1 MKLTF
6 GLLND
11 FITII
16 KHGGIIKISWTNEKG
31 ILTTDTITEY
41 TGLDELMII
50 PSYLCRDDFYV
61 QFSNEEMSLDDALDM
76 INKE

>member
-16 KHGGIIKISWTNEKG
+16 KHGGVIKISWTNEKG

-50 PSYLCRDDFYV
+50 PSYLGRDDCYV